1 MECRCIR
8 KHTLNS
14 YNLVFDV
21 CIANLAVKYSAFS
34 TKQRIYV
41 IRKISKINTDY
52 FPIQNKLA
60 DLYDVC
66 ILRFLRSTNWMFEH
80 NLK

>member
-52 FPIQNKLA
+52 FPIQN
-60 DLYDVC
+60 
-66 ILRFLRSTNWMFEH
+66 
-80 NLK
+80 